1 MLNTMKLMQFKVLKK
16 PASHVQICYPGSKRP
31 PKSSKDTRRYYRAHK
46 YTPGLRYP
54 VQSTQVD
61 AVEDLLVHAR
71 KKIERVVLRHE
82 DTSADLWILGAD
94 VMCRDLAKFST
105 SVKLEPSHFYSPSFN
120 MGRGVQGHTSRLQSP
135 ISDL

>member
-1 MLNTMKLMQFKVLKK
+1 MFKSVTQGVGGPSQARTPGGTTAITNT
-16 PASHVQICYPGSKRP
+16 
-31 PKSSKDTRRYYRAHK
+31 
-46 YTPGLRYP
+46 GLRYP

-61 AVEDLLVHAR
+61 AVKDLLVHAR

-94 VMCRDLAKFST
+94 VMCRDLANFST
-105 SVKLEPSHFYSPSFN
+105 SVKLEPSHFYSPLFN
-120 MGRGVQGHTSRLQSP
+120 MGRGVQGHTRRLQSP